1 MSRVAKQSSE
11 HEAWGISHP
20 FRCFKACAVWSI
32 IQSSLFVRLQ
42 GTQVTEEENSD
53 PGIAVGKQTD
63 TLTIQ

>member
-1 MSRVAKQSSE
+1 MKLGAFLTLSDVLR
-11 HEAWGISHP
+11 
-20 FRCFKACAVWSI
+20 RAVWSI